1 LRVIDNINTFFGDD
15 WIKRKATFK
24 SNKTSAPMQTMASI
38 EGLDDDGVDEALV
51 KALAKR
57 KVMRV
62 VFKDTGF
69 AKDEIKDNVEQIF
82 KHLPPETEV
91 RAV

>member
-1 LRVIDNINTFFGDD
+1 
-15 WIKRKATFK
+15 
-24 SNKTSAPMQTMASI
+24 
-38 EGLDDDGVDEALV
+38 LV

-57 KVMRV
+57 EVLRV

-82 KHLPPETEV
+82 KQLSPETEV
-91 RAV
+91 RSI

>member
-1 LRVIDNINTFFGDD
+1 VDDNALAACF
-15 WIKRKATFK
+15 
-24 SNKTSAPMQTMASI
+24 
-38 EGLDDDGVDEALV
+38 DDGVDEALV

-57 KVMRV
+57 EVMRM

-82 KHLPPETEV
+82 KQLSPETEV
-91 RAV
+91 RAI